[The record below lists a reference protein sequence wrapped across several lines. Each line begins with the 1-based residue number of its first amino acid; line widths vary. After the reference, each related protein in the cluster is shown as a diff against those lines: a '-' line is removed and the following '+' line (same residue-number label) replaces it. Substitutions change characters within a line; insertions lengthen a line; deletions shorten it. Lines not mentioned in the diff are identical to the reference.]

1 MKLNTIARMAVV
13 ERFNFKYSNAL
24 VKVHIQSL
32 KFRCTCGVILLQLA
46 GFVNILVLLRV
57 SAVVSGQFY
66 NLNSIPKIRGSSSKT
81 QKQERDVVFCVTIL
95 RPLSMTTIIC

>member
-13 ERFNFKYSNAL
+13 ERFNFKYSNAI

-32 KFRCTCGVILLQLA
+32 KFRCTCGVIQLA

>member
-1 MKLNTIARMAVV
+1 MTTDVFFSWTMFWNTNAKSQIIITLLPLHVLNWRKRPTV
-13 ERFNFKYSNAL
+13 
-24 VKVHIQSL
+24 
-32 KFRCTCGVILLQLA
+32 CGVILLQLA
-46 GFVNILVLLRV
+46 GFVNILVLLR
-57 SAVVSGQFY
+57 VSGQFY